1 MARIVASAN
10 DSPTR
15 ITVVSIIVDGE
26 SVIVSKTA
34 SKPTDVPSGTELTIE
49 WDFRGNPG
57 DEAVVEIYE
66 RVGQKWAKFEPP
78 LKVVMPGGKTRV
90 TSANPPAGQQPYT
103 IET

>member
-15 ITVVSIIVDGE
+15 ISVVWIVVNGKR
-26 SVIVSKTA
+26 VFISKDA
-34 SKPTDVPSGTELTIE
+34 SQPSEVPSGVELTIE

-57 DEAVVEIYE
+57 DEATVEIYE
-66 RVGQKWAKFEPP
+66 SVGQNWAKYEPP

-90 TSANPPAGQQPYT
+90 TSTNPPAGQQPYT
-103 IET
+103 LQT